1 MFRNKR
7 MARGNGKTDIDEG
20 NVPLDIEHELPAAT
34 EDDPVAT
41 APDVQAASLEE
52 LDRLKAERD
61 VLFDRLARLQAEF
74 DNYRKRAAR
83 EQAEFKQYAVADA
96 VKALLPV
103 LDSLERALRTSEESS
118 ELHAGLELIL
128 RQFNDVLGKL
138 GVQPIRAEGQP
149 FDPNQHQAVEVV
161 ESSAVP
167 DQHVIE
173 ELQRGYRIKDRLLR
187 PSMVRVAR
195 KPQQ

>member
-7 MARGNGKTDIDEG
+7 MARGNGKTDIDER

-41 APDVQAASLEE
+41 TPGAQAASLEE
-52 LDRLKAERD
+52 LARLKAERD

-103 LDSLERALRTSEESS
+103 LDSLERALHTSEESS

-128 RQFNDVLGKL
+128 RQFNDALGKL
-138 GVQPIRAEGQP
+138 GVQPVRAEGQP

-187 PSMVRVAR
+187 PAMVRVAR
-195 KPQQ
+195 KPQE